1 MNKGNTHEQILNI
14 LKERGYDGSRSLISS
29 YINKNDLRKNIRTE
43 KNAVVEAK
51 QKDKNISIHL
61 ATKNNKNLT
70 KDEFNLLDKLKEN
83 YHELIDLKKLIDN
96 ENKLSLEEWSTR

>member
-51 QKDKNISIHL
+51 QKDKNISIHV
-61 ATKNNKNLT
+61 ATKLICKNNTNLT
-70 KDEFNLLDKLKEN
+70 KDESNILNKLKKT
-83 YHELIDLKKLIDN
+83 IM
-96 ENKLSLEEWSTR
+96 SLLT